1 MPADRDQAV
10 QVAPS
15 LPFMSNQNSSLQLL
29 GRRLTTLNPKP
40 FI

>member
-15 LPFMSNQNSSLQLL
+15 LPFMSNQKSLLQLL
-29 GRRLTTLNPKP
+29 GRRLITLKPKS